1 MDRGDC
7 LVAVKE
13 SGPGISVPR
22 QGQKVRRI
30 MDLNRFKIEDL
41 RRSCGTN
48 LWAGFQARPKK
59 VALKVTL
66 ALLIFAAVMF
76 IALPVASLFI
86 RSYSGITMQTL
97 QDPVVQDALMLSLA
111 TSTIATMVAV
121 FMGTPISYINA
132 RFNYPGKE
140 LIDSLIDL
148 PVVLPPAVAGIALLM
163 AFGRMGVLGQY
174 LNAWGFSIAF
184 TTIAVV
190 IAQIF
195 VSSPFYMRQ
204 ARTSFEAVDLVFEN
218 AARTLGASET
228 YAFRHVTLPMAL
240 NGLIS
245 GAIMTFA
252 RSLGEFGA
260 TIMFAGNFQGRTQ
273 TMPLAIY
280 TAMQGDLYVSL
291 CLSLILVGF
300 SFGVI
305 LLVKFLT
312 RRMYKN
318 VRN

>member
-1 MDRGDC
+1 MALNWFKLDDIKRC
-7 LVAVKE
+7 CRMS
-13 SGPGISVPR
+13 SGV
-22 QGQKVRRI
+22 
-30 MDLNRFKIEDL
+30 
-41 RRSCGTN
+41 
-48 LWAGFQARPKK
+48 GFQARYKK
-59 VALKVTL
+59 ASLKVGL
-66 ALLIFAAVMF
+66 ALLMLLAVLF

-86 RSYSGITMQTL
+86 RSYSGITLQTI
-97 QDPVVQDALMLSLA
+97 QDPMVREALMLSLV
-111 TSTIATMVAV
+111 TSGIATLVAV

-132 RFNYPGKE
+132 RYRYFGKE

-174 LNAWGFSIAF
+174 LNAWGVNIAF

-190 IAQIF
+190 VAQIF
-195 VSSPFYMRQ
+195 VASPFYIRQ
-204 ARTSFEAVDLVFEN
+204 ARTSFESVDTVFEN
-218 AARTLGASET
+218 AARTLGASEF
-228 YAFRHVTLPMAL
+228 YAFWHVTLPIAL

-291 CLSLILVGF
+291 CLAIILVAF
-300 SFGVI
+300 SFAVI
-305 LLVKFLT
+305 AAVKILT
-312 RRMYKN
+312 RGRYKN
-318 VRN
+318 AGN